1 MPDDVLFL
9 DVFSNQSPLIKRLAA
24 EFRAAAR
31 DFTTDPAGYIAAVFK
46 DHRAGQARRKD
57 LLRFGM
63 AIGLFVY
70 ATLFAAMLLVW
81 ALHARHNAGA
91 DKNRDLTIVHLPA
104 LPASDTPLAR
114 ADRDKDETG
123 GGGGG
128 RHELTL
134 ASQGVPPPF
143 EPEMPL
149 IAPTTRPT
157 LHEPSLPVMETLR
170 GDPLLNDKRD
180 LLAPTG
186 LPNGVPGPPSD
197 GPGANGGVG
206 TGDKGGLGPGE
217 GPGLGPGRN
226 GGKGGDDYTGPASRR
241 QPDAPS
247 KVDAPPRALNAP
259 RPNYT
264 EEARSNK
271 VQGVVRARILVGS
284 DGTVQQVRISKGL
297 PYGLN
302 EEAIRAAMQ
311 MRFRPAMKDGV
322 AVAYWMALDV
332 EFNLR

>member
-1 MPDDVLFL
+1 
-9 DVFSNQSPLIKRLAA
+9 
-24 EFRAAAR
+24 
-31 DFTTDPAGYIAAVFK
+31 
-46 DHRAGQARRKD
+46 
-57 LLRFGM
+57 
-63 AIGLFVY
+63 
-70 ATLFAAMLLVW
+70 
-81 ALHARHNAGA
+81 
-91 DKNRDLTIVHLPA
+91 LTISHLSSLQPHETPPA
-104 LPASDTPLAR
+104 RS
-114 ADRDKDETG
+114 DRDKDASG

-128 RHELTL
+128 HHEMTP
-134 ASQGVPPPF
+134 ASAGAPPPF
-143 EPEMPL
+143 EPDTPL

-157 LHEPSLPVMETLR
+157 IHEPSLPVMETLR

-180 LLAPTG
+180 LLALTG

-206 TGDKGGLGPGE
+206 TGNKGGLGPGE

-226 GGKGGDDYTGPASRR
+226 GGKDGDDYNGPPGRRPVEVASN
-241 QPDAPS
+241 
-247 KVDAPPRALNAP
+247 VDMLPRALNAP

-264 EEARSNK
+264 EEARTNK
-271 VQGVVRARILVGS
+271 AQGIVRARILIGS
-284 DGTVQQVRISKGL
+284 DGAVKQVRIIKGL

-311 MRFRPAMKDGV
+311 MRFRPAMKDGL

>member
-1 MPDDVLFL
+1 MPKDALFQ
-9 DVFSNQSPLIKRLAA
+9 DVFSNQSSLIKRLVA

-31 DFTTDPAGYIAAVFK
+31 DFAADPAGYVATAFK

-81 ALHARHNAGA
+81 TLHARHHNDASKNA
-91 DKNRDLTIVHLPA
+91 DLTIFHLSSLQPHE
-104 LPASDTPLAR
+104 TPPVR
-114 ADRDKDETG
+114 ADRDKDTSG

-128 RHELTL
+128 HHELTPP
-134 ASQGVPPPF
+134 SEGVPPPF
-143 EPEMPL
+143 APEPPL

-157 LHEPSLPVMETLR
+157 IHEPSLPVMETLR

-180 LLAPTG
+180 LLALTG

-206 TGDKGGLGPGE
+206 PGDKGGVGPGE
-217 GPGLGPGRN
+217 GPGEGPGRN
-226 GGKGGDDYTGPASRR
+226 GGKGGDDYNGPAGRR
-241 QPDAPS
+241 P
-247 KVDAPPRALNAP
+247 VDVASNVDMLPRALNAP

-264 EEARSNK
+264 EEARTNK
-271 VQGVVRARILVGS
+271 AQGIVRARILIGS
-284 DGTVQQVRISKGL
+284 DGTVKQVRIIRGL
-297 PYGLN
+297 PYGLD

-311 MRFRPAMKDGV
+311 MRFRPALKDGR

>member
-1 MPDDVLFL
+1 MSDDALFL
-9 DVFSNQSPLIKRLAA
+9 DVFANQSSLIKRLAA

-31 DFTTDPAGYIAAVFK
+31 DFAADPAGYIKAVFK
-46 DHRAGQARRKD
+46 DQRMGHARRRD

-81 ALHARHNAGA
+81 TLHARRDAGA
-91 DKNRDLTIVHLPA
+91 DKNPDLTIVHLRSLQPA
-104 LPASDTPLAR
+104 ETPPTKS
-114 ADRDKDETG
+114 DRDKDETG

-128 RHELTL
+128 RRELTL
-134 ASQGVPPPF
+134 ASQGVVPLF
-143 EPEMPL
+143 EPETPL

-157 LHEPSLPVMETLR
+157 LHEPALPVMEILR

-180 LLAPTG
+180 ALAPTG
-186 LPNGVPGPPSD
+186 LPNGVQGSPSD
-197 GPGANGGVG
+197 GPGGDGGVG
-206 TGDKGGLGPGE
+206 SGDKGGLGPGR
-217 GPGLGPGRN
+217 GPGFGPGRD
-226 GGKGGDDYTGPASRR
+226 GGKGGGEYDGPGTRR
-241 QPDAPS
+241 QTEVALR
-247 KVDAPPRALNAP
+247 VDESPRALNAP

-264 EEARSNK
+264 EEARANK
-271 VQGVVRARILVGS
+271 AQGVVRARILVGS
-284 DGTVQQVRISKGL
+284 DGVVKQVRIIRGL
-297 PYGLN
+297 PDGLN